1 MAGILEKRKPRYTL
15 LGTTVQRSILLQ
27 ESGEGYSYFFKSMT
41 VQCYIIIY
49 IYQLIFIYIVL
60 YKSKYYIFI

>member
-49 IYQLIFIYIVL
+49 QLIFIYIVL